1 MDAYALTFDAFDK
14 MAQAYQDRYMELD
27 LYNDTYAAF
36 CALLP
41 QPHARILELGC
52 GPGNITRYLL
62 ARRPDYRITATD
74 VAPAMVQLARQN
86 NPTATCQLL
95 DCRALGQLSEQYEGI
110 VCGFCLPYLSRA
122 DCARLIHD
130 CAARLTDA
138 GVLYLSAI
146 EGDYQQSGFE
156 SSSNGQHKA
165 YVYYHQEAYLREQ
178 LARNGFAVAG
188 LVRKHFGRP
197 DGTPSVHL
205 IIIAQLA
212 GASSK

>member
-1 MDAYALTFDAFDK
+1 MDQYALTFDAFDK

-27 LYNDTYAAF
+27 LYNDSYDAF

-62 ARRPDYRITATD
+62 AQRPDYRITATD

-86 NPTATCQLL
+86 NPAASCQVL
-95 DCRALGQLSEQYEGI
+95 DCRALDQLTEQYEGI
-110 VCGFCLPYLSRA
+110 VCGFCLPYLSQA
-122 DCARLIHD
+122 DCAKLLRD
-130 CAARLTDA
+130 CAARLTDV

-146 EGDYQQSGFE
+146 EGDYAQSGFE

-165 YVYYHQEAYLREQ
+165 YVYYHQAAYLQEQ
-178 LARNGFAVAG
+178 LASNGFAVVK
-188 LVRKHFGRP
+188 LMRKHFGKP

-205 IIIAQLA
+205 IMVARKA
-212 GASSK
+212 PAA

>member
-1 MDAYALTFDAFDK
+1 MDQYALTFDAFDK
-14 MAQAYQDRYMELD
+14 MAQAYQDRYMDLD
-27 LYNDTYAAF
+27 LYNDTYDAF

-62 ARRPDYRITATD
+62 AQRPDYRITATD
-74 VAPAMVQLARQN
+74 VAPAMVQLAQQN

-95 DCRALGQLSEQYEGI
+95 DCRALDQLTEQYDGI
-110 VCGFCLPYLSRA
+110 VCGFCLPYLSQA
-122 DCARLIHD
+122 DCAKLIHD
-130 CAARLTDA
+130 CAARLSDA

-165 YVYYHQEAYLREQ
+165 YVHYHQEAYLREH
-178 LARNGFAVAG
+178 LTRSGFAVAE
-188 LVRKHFGRP
+188 LMRKHFNKP

-205 IIIAQLA
+205 IFITRKAA
-212 GASSK
+212 PAA